1 MKFFKEKESN
11 ENWIMYIIA
20 ATIISPLIISFF
32 CWAVDFTPQIPF
44 FKIGSNS
51 DWIAFWGSVSGSI
64 LGVFGTYKVVHIQLE
79 TDKKKYEETQID
91 NTFFNMINLFQK
103 LQENM
108 GTGTSGNL
116 LGEIRETK
124 YNYKKT
130 KIANEENQLI
140 EDNLLKIINA
150 TTNLLKE
157 KNISVTAKGE
167 LKYIL
172 NHKTSFGTTQKFFIV
187 GFGEIFYKK
196 LIKVESLSP
205 AGVRR
210 YKLLAKIYK
219 EHGLVENKYNNYIF
233 EEDEAFFIVDKTFF
247 RFHSRVGAFLR
258 MFHRIVKY
266 VMESELSMK
275 KKKEY
280 LGVIRA
286 LLSSN
291 EILVIFYNTFYTT
304 RGKGLRK
311 QLECRVENKKSNPK
325 ESTSEGTDFFADELD
340 LEEFNNREP
349 EGQVDL
355 PFFRYEELIF
365 GDSDLDKIKSLTNFK

>member
-1 MKFFKEKESN
+1 MKFFEEKKSE
-11 ENWIMYIIA
+11 ENWIIYIIA

-64 LGVFGTYKVVHIQLE
+64 LGVLGTYTVLRIQLE

-108 GTGTSGNL
+108 ETSTSREL
-116 LGEIRETK
+116 LEEIREVK
-124 YNYKKT
+124 SNYKKT
-130 KIANEENQLI
+130 KIANDKSQLI

-157 KNISVTAKGE
+157 KNISNTAKSE
-167 LKYIL
+167 LNYIL
-172 NHKTSFGTTQKFFIV
+172 KQKPGFAASQNFFLA

-196 LIKVESLSP
+196 LIEVESLSP

-210 YKLLAKIYK
+210 YNLLEKIYNK
-219 EHGLVENKYNNYIF
+219 HRFVENKYQNYTL
-233 EEDEAFFIVDKTFF
+233 EEDECFSIVDKTFF
-247 RFHSRVGAFLR
+247 KFHSRVGAFLR

-266 VMESELSMK
+266 IMESELSMK

-311 QLECRVENKKSNPK
+311 QLECRAEIKNSNPK
-325 ESTSEGTDFFADELD
+325 ESEGTEFFADELD

-355 PFFRYEELIF
+355 PFFRYVDLIF
-365 GDSDLDKIKSLTNFK
+365 GNSDLDKIKSLTNFK